1 MLKVENISKRYGKT
15 QVLKDVSF
23 CLKTPSTLGIIGT
36 NGAGKSTLLDILTT
50 LTKPNS
56 GTAQFN
62 GINLLKLPTHAL
74 LKNGIARTFQTP
86 RLFNSLTVLQNFLVT
101 GTTPT
106 QPLTNC
112 KASELDYALRRY
124 TELTRALKSHPT
136 LLFLD
141 EFSAGMVEDAARN
154 FLTQIKTPHLTTV
167 MVEHN
172 FNLVREFCTYTLA
185 LDMGEVLDFGE
196 TQKVLSN
203 KIVTKKLMGE

>member
-15 QVLKDVSF
+15 EVLKDVSF

-36 NGAGKSTLLDILTT
+36 NGAGKSTLLNILTT
-50 LTKPNS
+50 LTKADS

-62 GINLLKLPTHAL
+62 GINLLKLPTHTL
-74 LKNGIARTFQTP
+74 LKNSIARTFQTP
-86 RLFNSLTVLQNFLVT
+86 RLFNSLTVLENFLVS

-106 QPLTNC
+106 TDSPNT
-112 KASELDYALRRY
+112 KASDLDYANRRY
-124 TELTRALKSHPT
+124 TELTRALNSHPT

-141 EFSAGMVEDAARN
+141 EFSAGMVESQARN
-154 FLTQIKTPHLTTV
+154 FLKQIKTPHLTTV

-172 FNLVREFCTYTLA
+172 LNLVREFCHYTLA
-185 LDMGEVLDFGE
+185 LDMGQVLDFGE

-203 KIVTKKLMGE
+203 KTVTKKLMGE